1 MLSQVILSLSK
12 LKITNKF
19 NWKRSYHNIKKVFK
33 IIFVGNTRPRQMF
46 NLYFYTLI
54 LGAILLMTPWATT
67 KSQWN
72 FLPAL
77 FTTGSAFSDTG
88 LTVKSTANDFTF
100 FGQIIIL
107 VLIKFGGI
115 GLITVKLAVLSVFR
129 FNRNTSLRER
139 LLMQGERGSNKLGT
153 TIDVLKAGIV
163 VMTIT
168 EFLGSIV
175 LFLYFYFV
183 SNSDIA
189 YGTGTNTHIY
199 HENVWLSL
207 WGGIFH
213 SISAVNNAGFD
224 IVGKNSLIPFQSDYF
239 VQWIFVI
246 EFVIGGIGFPVFYDL
261 YHWFKNKTHGKK
273 FRFSL
278 FTKITATTYILVA
291 IFGVGGVMFIEYF
304 SRDVDTASGKTS
316 IFKDL
321 SSSDALMAIFFNTM
335 STRNAGFY
343 TIDLNKFHV
352 ASQIIQS
359 LMMWIGSSPA
369 STAGGIRTTTLAI
382 IILTIFSIA
391 RGKINVCAFKRKIPD
406 ETVRMSFVVAF
417 LGGFLVFLSV
427 MIISVENILI
437 HQNNAISFTQILYD
451 VSSAFGTTGLSLFDN
466 AKLGTVSQ
474 LSLILLM
481 FIGQLGVSTTILAW
495 SDRKTK
501 TTINRLEENV
511 LIG

>member
-1 MLSQVILSLSK
+1 MLSQIMSSLSK
-12 LKITNKF
+12 LKITNSF
-19 NWKRSYHNIKKVFK
+19 NWKRSYNTIKKVFK

-54 LGAILLMTPWATT
+54 LGTILLMTPWATT
-67 KSQWN
+67 KGQWI
-72 FLPAL
+72 FLQAL

-100 FGQIIIL
+100 FGQLIIL

-115 GLITVKLAVLSVFR
+115 GLITVKLAVLSIFQ
-129 FNRNTSLRER
+129 FNRNPSLRER

-153 TIDVLKAGIV
+153 TIDVLKVGII

-168 EFLGSIV
+168 EFLGAIV

-183 SNSDIA
+183 PNSSIA
-189 YGTGTNTHIY
+189 YGTGASTHMY
-199 HENVWLSL
+199 HEHVWLSL

-213 SISAVNNAGFD
+213 SVSAVNNAGFD
-224 IVGKNSLIPFQSDYF
+224 IVGTNSLTPFQSDYF

-261 YHWFKNKTHGKK
+261 YHWFKSKTHGKK

-278 FTKITATTYILVA
+278 FTKITATTYILLA

-304 SRDVDTASGKTS
+304 SRDVNTTSGMTP

-321 SSSDALMAIFFNTM
+321 STSDALMAAFFNTM

-343 TIDLNKFHV
+343 TVDLNKFHV

-382 IILTIFSIA
+382 IILTVFSIA
-391 RGKINVCAFKRKIPD
+391 RGKNNVSAFKRKIPD
-406 ETVRMSFVVAF
+406 DTVRMSFVVAF

-427 MIISVENILI
+427 MIIAVENIFMK
-437 HQNNAISFTQILYD
+437 QNSSITFIQILYD

-466 AKLGTVSQ
+466 SKLGAFSQ

-481 FIGQLGVSTTILAW
+481 FVGQLGVSTTVLAW
-495 SDRKTK
+495 SDRKRK
-501 TTINRLEENV
+501 PTISRLEENV